1 MEKVL
6 FCGPPSKAK
15 SRRRLFWERVHTGD
29 PRKKGIIEHICPGP
43 SCCKSRRELEAKVC
57 GLFGVLALLRPPPKR
72 WPRKSWSGQAEVG
85 GHILQCE
92 LAGGL
97 ISAHLPL
104 VAKHAAARA
113 KKAMERT
120 RVCSEE
126 MEDKCREDVANER
139 ARALWAETQAEQ
151 ERSGCARALAFLSVL
166 DAIPRLI
173 SLMVVL
179 ERYRVLKSRI
189 LTRNGQQWALA
200 AMAAVVP
207 VAASDG
213 SVPSPAAPLAA
224 SSAEPQKMIIKEA
237 LPGG

>member
-1 MEKVL
+1 MNFTLNLSHNEVLRSLREQVKTWAIDPRVLVWRRNPASQELQDWRQRMEKVL

-120 RVCSEE
+120 RVC
-126 MEDKCREDVANER
+126 
-139 ARALWAETQAEQ
+139 
-151 ERSGCARALAFLSVL
+151 
-166 DAIPRLI
+166 
-173 SLMVVL
+173 
-179 ERYRVLKSRI
+179 
-189 LTRNGQQWALA
+189 
-200 AMAAVVP
+200 
-207 VAASDG
+207 
-213 SVPSPAAPLAA
+213 
-224 SSAEPQKMIIKEA
+224 
-237 LPGG
+237 